1 MLRIRSKI
9 VPGFFKNKKGMAA
22 VEFAMVA
29 PVFFALLFSIME
41 VGWVFFSE
49 GVAERAKKEATRLI
63 RTGQIQQI
71 STENDPEA
79 QRKAVYSAVCKLS
92 KVFGAC
98 SESLTVDVVTFDSF
112 KQLAEDDSEVICQ
125 NSSKDLRDK
134 LKFNPGSDDSIV
146 RVRICIL
153 YNTLNPAIGLSL
165 KQTSGESDRIIA
177 QHIFRNEP
185 FEKNVRQNQS
195 NG

>member
-1 MLRIRSKI
+1 MLRIRLKTL
-9 VPGFFKNKKGMAA
+9 PRFLRNKKGMAA
-22 VEFAMVA
+22 VEFALVA

-49 GVAERAKKEATRLI
+49 GIAERAKKDATRLI

-79 QRKAVYSAVCKLS
+79 QRKAVYNAVCKLS
-92 KVFGAC
+92 QVFGPC

-112 KQLAEDDSEVICQ
+112 KQLADDDSEVICQ

-134 LKFNPGSDDSIV
+134 LKFDPGSDDSIV

-153 YNTLNPAIGLSL
+153 YKTINPAIGLSL
-165 KQTSGESDRIIA
+165 KQTSGEKDRKICWAIIRS
-177 QHIFRNEP
+177 F
-185 FEKNVRQNQS
+185 S
-195 NG
+195 

>member
-1 MLRIRSKI
+1 
-9 VPGFFKNKKGMAA
+9 MAA
-22 VEFAMVA
+22 VEFALVA

-49 GVAERAKKEATRLI
+49 GIAERAKKDATRLI

-79 QRKAVYSAVCKLS
+79 QRKAVYNAVCKLS
-92 KVFGAC
+92 QVFGPC

-112 KQLAEDDSEVICQ
+112 KQLADDDSEVICQ

-134 LKFNPGSDDSIV
+134 LKFDPGSDDSIV

-153 YNTLNPAIGLSL
+153 YKTINPAIGLSL
-165 KQTSGESDRIIA
+165 KQTSGEKDRIIA

-185 FEKNVRQNQS
+185 FEKNIRQNQNQNQNQN